1 MAAQRRQLVIGE
13 EETMA
18 TVYIGN
24 AVCDEHGNARG
35 GQPGNQTGRE
45 LRKQAWYKNAKGWR
59 VLRPKDA
66 VDARKITYAMRE
78 AVQNMAIG
86 YNQTTRNTLYTYA
99 SKVGFDT
106 GRVTTLC
113 ETDCS
118 ALVRVCLAYA
128 GIKVSNFHTGN
139 EAAILLA
146 TGKFVE
152 LIGTEYT
159 DSPDRLKAGDVLIT
173 LTKGHTAVVL
183 NDGPKAEKDPAPEP
197 DPEPDPGPAPEK
209 KKMIRV
215 KGTVRCR
222 EGNGTDYKQIRPT
235 VGPKTNPSGTLPY
248 RGQAEES
255 PFWYVTEWQ
264 GRVGY
269 ISSKKNLTEIVE
281 V

>member
-1 MAAQRRQLVIGE
+1 
-13 EETMA
+13 MA

-24 AVCDEHGNARG
+24 AVCDENGNARG

-59 VLRPKDA
+59 VLRPKDPIA
-66 VDARKITYAMRE
+66 ARKITYAMRE

-86 YNQTTRNTLYTYA
+86 YNQTTRNTLYTLA

-106 GRVTTLC
+106 GLVTTPC

-128 GIKVSNFHTGN
+128 GIKVANFHTGN

-146 TGKFVE
+146 TGKFTE
-152 LIGTEYT
+152 LTGKEYT

-173 LTKGHTAVVL
+173 SVKGHTAVVL
-183 NDGPKAEKDPAPEP
+183 NDGPKADKDPDPTPEP
-197 DPEPDPGPAPEK
+197 EPPAPTPTPGT
-209 KKMIRV
+209 KMIKV
-215 KGTVRCR
+215 KGSVRVR
-222 EGNGTDYKQIRPT
+222 SGNGTKYPQIKPT
-235 VGPKTNPSGTLPY
+235 VSKSTNPSGLIPY
-248 RGQAEES
+248 NGQATES
-255 PFWYVTEWQ
+255 PYWYMTTWQ
-264 GRVGY
+264 GQPGY
-269 ISSKKNLTEIVE
+269 ITSVKRYTEVVE